1 MSAAPSIQLHPDALG
16 AIQQSLEVE
25 ARQRIVGV
33 RPDKSGECRHGRG
46 AARFE
51 LCKSLRILR
60 HRRGLEGI
68 RRERLIGTQRLA
80 AATQDQIAQWPV
92 LKVLR
97 ALGERGTDADPG
109 PQKLVGSL
117 QSRCGIDGVA
127 VRGVV
132 EEAAPA
138 EIADQ
143 RGTGVNA
150 DAGDAEIHAP
160 RLPACAKFLR
170 LGIEV
175 VGAGNRAG
183 LAL

>member
-117 QSRCGIDGVA
+117 QSR
-127 VRGVV
+127 
-132 EEAAPA
+132 
-138 EIADQ
+138 
-143 RGTGVNA
+143 GTGVNA

-175 VGAGNRAG
+175 VGTGNRAG